1 MLQVTPSDMFISYLH
16 TSCLKILK
24 SSIFH
29 VGTQKMQLHSARE
42 DPNLLPDIV
51 KYNWLQQM
59 APKNSSDPSWQIL
72 GTHYSTL
79 HSPFYTRLFAWRK
92 WFYHVWMHVYS
103 RVALCLLLYCSKL
116 GHRWKIFALQISV
129 NVRNTYMHPL
139 QKNFTDI
146 RYAGDSAVRDISRCC
161 KDVPLCHQEHCGSMD
176 VL

>member
-103 RVALCLLLYCSKL
+103 RVAVMLTSLLFQTRTSVKNLCSPNLRKRPQHVYAPVAKEFYWHPVCWRFCCER
-116 GHRWKIFALQISV
+116 HQSV
-129 NVRNTYMHPL
+129 L
-139 QKNFTDI
+139 
-146 RYAGDSAVRDISRCC
+146 
-161 KDVPLCHQEHCGSMD
+161 
-176 VL
+176 